1 MRSGVTKM
9 PLITASHLLALSA
22 GIKPGKAV
30 FTGWATPPNVAASFA
45 AMSTSKPV
53 IFPLEVASSIG
64 GEGGSGRDL
73 EVGAGDLPPARP
85 SPAEGANKGRR
96 GGRGSSFA

>member
-64 GEGGSGRDL
+64 GDG
-73 EVGAGDLPPARP
+73 GAGQDFYAGAGLLPPARP
-85 SPAEGANKGRR
+85 APARGTSQGHR
-96 GGRGSSFA
+96 GGQG